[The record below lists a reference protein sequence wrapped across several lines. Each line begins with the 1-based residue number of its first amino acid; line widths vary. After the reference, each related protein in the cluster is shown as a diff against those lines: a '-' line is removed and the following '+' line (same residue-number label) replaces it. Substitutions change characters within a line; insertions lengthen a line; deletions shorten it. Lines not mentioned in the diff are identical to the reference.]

1 MTFSHIT
8 SGLASPDLSSGVSIF
23 DLTTTALHLVSLVQ
37 AGILPRQ
44 WAWVWC
50 QVKEYIV
57 STAWLCRSQQWLYT
71 GCKDNRVLKRVSEV
85 SELTLSRMA
94 REEHFDCLVI
104 GAGISGLDAAYHI
117 QKHARCGLFE

>member
-1 MTFSHIT
+1 MCPPPGFAVRN
-8 SGLASPDLSSGVSIF
+8 SG
-23 DLTTTALHLVSLVQ
+23 
-37 AGILPRQ
+37 
-44 WAWVWC
+44 
-50 QVKEYIV
+50 
-57 STAWLCRSQQWLYT
+57 LYT

-117 QKHARCGLFE
+117 QKHARWGLFEKRGTEHQFLTLFTF